1 MYIGNIWGIFFIF
14 YFTTLVAVY
23 VAYRVGFEE
32 GKKKYFSSFKR
43 RKGEN
48 RYGRGKTKR

>member
-1 MYIGNIWGIFFIF
+1 MYRCNIWGIFFIF
-14 YFTTLVAVY
+14 YFTILVAVY